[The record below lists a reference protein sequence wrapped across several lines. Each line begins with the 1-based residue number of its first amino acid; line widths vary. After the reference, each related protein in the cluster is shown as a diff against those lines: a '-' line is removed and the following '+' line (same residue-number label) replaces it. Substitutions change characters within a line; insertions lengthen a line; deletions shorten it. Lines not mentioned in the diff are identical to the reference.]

1 MNKKDILEEELCFI
15 NLKFLMFT
23 QFNRRM
29 VFIMIQIKDAY
40 LNSIKLNGLKWV
52 RLLEIVYISI

>member
-40 LNSIKLNGLKWV
+40 LNSIKLNG
-52 RLLEIVYISI
+52 